1 MTERSGPPG
10 RGDFKFWITQQVRW
24 GDADMLGHVNNAVF
38 FVYSESARMAY
49 YEQLIAPAANTD
61 TQSMILA
68 RTSCDFI
75 DQLKYPAT
83 LDVGARTTRLGNSS
97 LGIQVGIFTE
107 GDDAPVAVTDS
118 VVVWFDYAAQ
128 ASTALPPAVRRSLA
142 DFEGLT
148 S

>member
-1 MTERSGPPG
+1 MTDAPERSAF
-10 RGDFKFWITQQVRW
+10 RFWIAQQVRW

-75 DQLKYPAT
+75 RQLNYPAT
-83 LDVGARTTRLGNSS
+83 LDVGARATRIGTSS
-97 LGIQVGIFTE
+97 LGIQAGIFVQGEDT
-107 GDDAPVAVTDS
+107 PVAVTDS
-118 VVVWFDYAAQ
+118 VIVWFDYDKQ
-128 ASTALPPAVRRSLA
+128 ASAPLPQAVRDALR
-142 DFEGLT
+142 DYEGLT
-148 S
+148 G

>member
-1 MTERSGPPG
+1 MTDRAGRPG
-10 RGDFKFWITQQVRW
+10 RDDFKFWITQQVRW

-61 TQSMILA
+61 SQSMILA

-75 DQLKYPAT
+75 RQLTYPAT
-83 LDVGARTTRLGNSS
+83 LDVGARCTRLGGSS
-97 LGIQVGIFTE
+97 LNIQAGIFE
-107 GDDAPVAVTDS
+107 QGQDVPVAVTDS

-128 ASTALPPAVRRSLA
+128 SSAQLPPAVRTALQ
-142 DFEGLT
+142 DYDGLT
-148 S
+148 A

>member
-10 RGDFKFWITQQVRW
+10 RDDFRFWITQQVRW

-49 YEQLIAPAANTD
+49 YEKLIAPAAKTD

-75 DQLKYPAT
+75 SQLKYPAT
-83 LDVGARTTRLGNSS
+83 LDVGARATRIGNSS
-97 LGIQVGIFTE
+97 LGIQAGIFLQGEDT
-107 GDDAPVAVTDS
+107 PVAVTDS
-118 VVVWFDYAAQ
+118 VIVWFDYAAQ
-128 ASTALPPAVRRSLA
+128 ASAPLPQTVRAALSAH
-142 DFEGLT
+142 EGLT
-148 S
+148 G

>member
-1 MTERSGPPG
+1 MNKRSGPPG
-10 RGDFKFWITQQVRW
+10 RDDFRFWINQQVRW

-61 TQSMILA
+61 SQSMILA

-83 LDVGARTTRLGNSS
+83 LDVGARVTRIGNSS
-97 LGIQVGIFTE
+97 LGIQVGMFLQ
-107 GDDAPVAVTDS
+107 GQDKPVAVTDS

-128 ASTALPPAVRRSLA
+128 ASAPLPQAVRQSLSGY
-142 DFEGLT
+142 EGLT
-148 S
+148 D